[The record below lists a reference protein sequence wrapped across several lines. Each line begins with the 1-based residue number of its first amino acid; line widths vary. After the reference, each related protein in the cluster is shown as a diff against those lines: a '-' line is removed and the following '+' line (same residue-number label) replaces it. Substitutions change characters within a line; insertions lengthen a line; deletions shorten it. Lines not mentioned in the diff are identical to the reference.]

1 MCLWSEET
9 FKLEKTTGS
18 GFVYLEGIW
27 VGDGEKVSIVNIYSP
42 CVVSLKINLWDQVR
56 QLRAAS
62 IGGLWCILGDFNSI
76 RRPSKRVGLCQRE

>member
-1 MCLWSEET
+1 MI
-9 FKLEKTTGS
+9 GS
-18 GFVYLEGIW
+18 DFIYLEGIW